1 MNDIFQMNVAIFVYQ
16 TLIFESPPNFW
27 KWFTYSH
34 EIHSYATTSSTV
46 VNCGNFFDVGTVE
59 PSFSLRVQKSKLIKF
74 GGRLMKVIGPQV
86 WNLLPNDIQESISEP
101 IFKKGVKTFYISQYL
116 C

>member
-1 MNDIFQMNVAIFVYQ
+1 M
-16 TLIFESPPNFW
+16 
-27 KWFTYSH
+27 
-34 EIHSYATTSSTV
+34 
-46 VNCGNFFDVGTVE
+46 VE